1 MVDTTLFYKLFALA
15 LLYRLKIPQN
25 KVTTILRE
33 SVSIPNSNSLTH
45 IDANQLLHKHDLAL
59 PALTQD
65 DWFFAHKI
73 YEDNINHGIE
83 LLSINQ
89 EIYPKY
95 LKVIKDAPPILFIK
109 GSLDIFQNLPG
120 VAVVGAREASK
131 TGKEISRRLGNYLVQ
146 HNWVVVSGLATG
158 IDEFAH
164 QGALES
170 NGQTIA
176 VLAGGLEKPTPARNS
191 KLGHEILD
199 NGGAWVSEH
208 SIGIPTLK
216 HHFVPRNRIQIG
228 LSAGSII
235 VEAKIKSG
243 SLSQARFCVGQN
255 RPLFAVTP
263 LTPDN
268 PLGLNCEGTLH
279 IVNELGAIALK
290 SRDDYDKLLAVLENE
305 RNIIK

>member
-1 MVDTTLFYKLFALA
+1 MVGTELFYKLLA
-15 LLYRLKIPQN
+15 LVLLYKFKVPQN
-25 KVTTILRE
+25 RVTSILRE
-33 SVSIPNSNSLTH
+33 SFSISNSNSLTY
-45 IDANQLLHKHDLAL
+45 IDANDLLHKHDLAL
-59 PALTQD
+59 PELTQD

-73 YEDNINHGIE
+73 YEDNINNGVE

-89 EIYPKY
+89 DTYPRY
-95 LKVIKDAPPILFIK
+95 LKVIKDAPPVLFIR
-109 GSLDIFQNLPG
+109 GNLNIFQNLPG

-131 TGKEISRRLGNYLVQ
+131 AGIEISRRLGNYLVQ
-146 HNWVVVSGLATG
+146 NDWVVVSGLATG

-176 VLAGGLEKPTPARNS
+176 VLAGGLEKPSPARNA
-191 KLGHEILD
+191 KLGFEILD
-199 NGGAWVSEH
+199 KGGAWVSEH
-208 SIGIPTLK
+208 SVGVPSLK

-268 PLGLNCEGTLH
+268 PLGLNCEGTIH
-279 IVNELGAIALK
+279 MVNELGAIPLK
-290 SRDDYDKLLAVLENE
+290 SKDDYGKLLSVLMNE
-305 RNIIK
+305 KKIIM